1 MRTLLY
7 SLLLFVFLASAGLGW
22 LFDYLYAQNHS
33 LIRDVDKAKMIE
45 DFGYQWSNS
54 LANFP
59 SRAQYIEH
67 WQTAINENLSVQS
80 EAEHLP
86 FELSL
91 LLRTDLPM
99 PNPLALQM
107 EQGEPLLL
115 ETKKHLTW
123 YFPLKQSQEV
133 LLIKAP
139 KSYFLPAISTRE
151 YGFTIGFYIALLLL
165 FLLWVFPL
173 IQQLLSLRHAAK
185 RFGQGDLQQRIPPR
199 KFSYLKEIEA
209 EFNQMAYRIE
219 SLVDDVKLL
228 SSAVSHDLRTPLA
241 RIRFGIDTLAEE
253 SDPMLR
259 QKYQEKI
266 SDHIDDMTTLVET
279 LLTYA
284 RLDQIMVSLHSNTV
298 DLVLLITQ
306 CIKANNPFEE
316 NISFAYEPRNLTIQ
330 ADAFYI
336 KMIINNLLQNAL
348 TYGGGQVLIEC
359 MNEDNYCKIYVHD
372 NGKGID
378 VSLREKI
385 VKPFVRGDQYKTKT
399 GGHGIGLALVKRVLD
414 WHQGKLVIENSTKLG
429 GACFIV
435 ALLRN

>member
-7 SLLLFVFLASAGLGW
+7 SLLLFVFLATAGLGW
-22 LFDYLYAQNHS
+22 LFDYLYEQNHS
-33 LIRDVDKAKMIE
+33 LVRDVDKAKMIE
-45 DFGYQWSNS
+45 DLGYQWSNS

-59 SRAQYIEH
+59 SRAQYIEN
-67 WQTAINENLSVQS
+67 WQAAISERPSVQG
-80 EAEHLP
+80 ETEHLP
-86 FELSL
+86 FELGL
-91 LLRTDLPM
+91 LTKADLPM

-115 ETKKHLTW
+115 ETKNNLTW
-123 YFPLKQSQEV
+123 YFPLRQSQEV
-133 LLIKAP
+133 LLIKVS
-139 KSYFLPAISTRE
+139 KSYFSPAISTRE

-165 FLLWVFPL
+165 FFLWAFPL
-173 IQQLLSLRHAAK
+173 IRQLLSLRYATK
-185 RFGQGDLQQRIPPR
+185 RFGQGELQQRIPSR

-209 EFNQMAYRIE
+209 EFNQMALRIE

-241 RIRFGIDTLAEE
+241 RIRFGLDTLAEE
-253 SDPMLR
+253 NDPILR
-259 QKYQEKI
+259 QKYQAKI

-284 RLDQIMVSLHSNTV
+284 RLDQIMVSLHSNAI
-298 DLVLLITQ
+298 DLVPLIYQ
-306 CIKANNPFEE
+306 CIKANNQFES
-316 NISFAYEPRNLTIQ
+316 NISFAHGSRELKIQ

-359 MNEDNYCKIYVHD
+359 MNEGNYCKIYVHD

-385 VKPFVRGDQYKTKT
+385 VKPFVRGHQYKTKIS
-399 GGHGIGLALVKRVLD
+399 GHGIGLALVKRVLD
-414 WHQGKLVIENSTKLG
+414 WHQGHLVIENSTKLT

-435 ALLRN
+435 LLLTA